1 MQIILANTR
10 PKIAIELTF
19 AKQTKFGLKNFALK
33 NKNTLEQS
41 SPCNGSKG
49 STINTPKKY
58 AVGLLPQHPFIS
70 KAEIGLVAYNNV
82 VEQVEVNQGGGCF

>member
-1 MQIILANTR
+1 MQI
-10 PKIAIELTF
+10 K
-19 AKQTKFGLKNFALK
+19 KN
-33 NKNTLEQS
+33 
-41 SPCNGSKG
+41 
-49 STINTPKKY
+49 